1 MAVPADKAAHFILI
15 QSQVFAPLKILFNAP
30 AASQSRDLG
39 KQRGGG
45 RSKDQIIRQFRGGI
59 AGAADQQGM
68 PSIIL
73 SAVPHRHTRPVKP
86 PRSFGSL
93 PQPQAFPGGLRD
105 PPLPPLPP

>member
-1 MAVPADKAAHFILI
+1 MAVPSDKAAHFILI

-59 AGAADQQGM
+59 EGAADQQRM
-68 PSIIL
+68 PAIIL
-73 SAVPHRHTRPVKP
+73 SAVQHMHTRPVKQP
-86 PRSFGSL
+86 PSFGAL
-93 PQPQAFPGGLRD
+93 TPRPAVP
-105 PPLPPLPP
+105 